1 MDYLVLLDWFSAVPD
16 LKLGTTLRSL
26 KDALYKVR
34 LMSVTTGALGYDTYR
49 HLDTP

>member
-16 LKLGTTLRSL
+16 LKLGTPLRSL

-34 LMSVTTGALGYDTYR
+34 SGAFTTGSVSEEL
-49 HLDTP
+49 